1 MPTHGKRFL
10 EAVKTVSGD
19 QGPREPEEA
28 IDLVKKSA
36 SAKFDETIDA
46 AIRLGVDPRH
56 GDQMVRG
63 VTTLPHGTGKSRKV
77 AVFAKG
83 EKAEDATAAGA
94 DVVGAEDLVQR
105 IQQGWRDFDVVLA
118 TPDMMPVVGRLG
130 PILRQQMPSQKAG
143 TVTQDIVRVIKEIKT
158 ASRVEFRVDKAG
170 IIHVPVGKASFSQEQ
185 LMQNFAALVT
195 ALLKARPSAAKGRY
209 LRRINL
215 SSTMGPSVEVDSQK
229 AQGMAEKS

>member
-1 MPTHGKRFL
+1 MPTHGKRYL
-10 EAVKTVSGD
+10 EAAKTVSGD
-19 QGPREPEEA
+19 QGLKEPEEA
-28 IDLVKKSA
+28 IGLVKKLA
-36 SAKFDETIDA
+36 NTKFDETIDA
-46 AIRLGVDPRH
+46 AIRLGVDPKH

-83 EKAEDATAAGA
+83 EKADEATAAGA
-94 DVVGAEDLVQR
+94 DVVGAEDLMQR
-105 IQQGWRDFDVVLA
+105 IQQGWRDFDMVLA
-118 TPDMMPVVGRLG
+118 TPDMMPVVGKLG

-143 TVTQDIVRVIKEIKT
+143 TVSQDIGRVIKEIKT

-185 LMQNFAALVT
+185 LMQNFFALVS

-209 LRRINL
+209 LRKISL

-229 AQGMAEKS
+229 AQSIAEKS

>member
-1 MPTHGKRFL
+1 MPPHGKRYL
-10 EAVKTVSGD
+10 EAAETVGSDGS
-19 QGPREPEEA
+19 PKEPEQA
-28 IDLVKKSA
+28 IELVKKTA
-36 SAKFDETIDA
+36 KAKFDETVDVA
-46 AIRLGVDPRH
+46 VRLGVDPRH

-83 EKAEDATAAGA
+83 EKAEEATAAGA
-94 DVVGAEDLVQR
+94 DHVGAEDLVQR

-118 TPDMMPVVGRLG
+118 TPDMMPVVGKLG

-143 TVTQDIVRVIKEIKT
+143 TVAQDISRVVKEIKT

-170 IIHVPVGKASFSQEQ
+170 IVHAPIGKSSFSQEQ
-185 LMQNFAALVT
+185 LMENFNALIS

-209 LRRINL
+209 LRKISL
-215 SSTMGPSVEVDSQK
+215 SSTMGPSIEVDSPK
-229 AQGMAEKS
+229 AQVSAEKS

>member
-1 MPTHGKRFL
+1 MPTHGKRYL
-10 EAVKTVSGD
+10 EAAKTVSGD
-19 QGPREPEEA
+19 QGLKEPEEA
-28 IDLVKKSA
+28 IGLVKKSA
-36 SAKFDETIDA
+36 NAKFDETIDA
-46 AIRLGVDPRH
+46 AIRLGVDPKH

-83 EKAEDATAAGA
+83 EKADEATAAGA

-105 IQQGWRDFDVVLA
+105 IQQGWRDFDMVLA
-118 TPDMMPVVGRLG
+118 TPDMMPVVGKLG

-143 TVTQDIVRVIKEIKT
+143 TVSQDIGRVIKEIKT

-185 LMQNFAALVT
+185 LMQNFFALVS

-209 LRRINL
+209 LRKISL